1 MTQNVI
7 RVVHVSKWHN
17 ITCGI
22 KKEDKAQEKAA
33 DVSTQRQGI
42 QNEKKKQNKTKT
54 PQLIKYS
61 KGDDKPLNFVA
72 EHPTCCSSPS
82 HHL

>member
-7 RVVHVSKWHN
+7 RVLHVSKCHN

-33 DVSTQRQGI
+33 DVSTQRQGM
-42 QNEKKKQNKTKT
+42 QNEKEKKKKKK
-54 PQLIKYS
+54 L
-61 KGDDKPLNFVA
+61 LN
-72 EHPTCCSSPS
+72 
-82 HHL
+82 

>member
-7 RVVHVSKWHN
+7 RVLHVSRWHN

-33 DVSTQRQGI
+33 DVSTQTQGM
-42 QNEKKKQNKTKT
+42 QNEKKKKKKN
-54 PQLIKYS
+54 L
-61 KGDDKPLNFVA
+61 LN
-72 EHPTCCSSPS
+72 
-82 HHL
+82 